1 MELTNYIIR
10 CLSVLLKTGIVIV
23 HFLFVVTLQ
32 ADDQNYY
39 KTRNFNIYAKIV
51 KGCELNKKSTNLNT
65 INFGNITSLQQTLDT
80 IYSYNLVLKCTP
92 GITIN
97 LALDS
102 GKNMIGNI
110 SQGRLLKNNS
120 GNKMLRYQ
128 LFQDAAHSIIWGNDI
143 NGGKSKSLIT
153 LGMVK
158 NKYYIYARLFKS
170 SILPEPGQYEDIV
183 TMTISY

>member
-1 MELTNYIIR
+1 M
-10 CLSVLLKTGIVIV
+10 
-23 HFLFVVTLQ
+23 TLQ
-32 ADDQNYY
+32 ADDQTYS

-51 KGCELNKKSTNLNT
+51 KGCELNKNSTHLNA
-65 INFGNITSLQQTLDT
+65 INFGNITSIQQPIDT
-80 IYSYNLVLKCTP
+80 TYSYNLVLKCTP
-92 GITIN
+92 GITVN

-102 GKNMIGNI
+102 GRNMVGNI
-110 SQGRLLKNNS
+110 SHGRLLKKNY

-153 LGMVK
+153 LGMV
-158 NKYYIYARLFKS
+158 NNIYYIYARLFNS

-183 TMTISY
+183 TMTIIY